1 MMTEELQHMIYLK
14 IEDNKGFFL
23 KEVENGSTAWSQ
35 IDQITKDDLFYLL
48 NKAIAEDFEM
58 NEFSEDTL
66 SNKVH
71 LIIYKS
77 LYEKFSDLIL
87 NKTRF
92 KDESESLYKQALE
105 KYKVA
110 E

>member
-1 MMTEELQHMIYLK
+1 MMTEEQLRMKYLK

-23 KEVENGSTAWSQ
+23 KENEQGVQEWTL
-35 IDQITKDDLFYLL
+35 IDLITKDDLFVLL
-48 NKAIAEDFEM
+48 NKSISEDFEM
-58 NEFSEDTL
+58 DVFNEDIL
-66 SNKVH
+66 SNKAH
-71 LIIYKS
+71 QIIYKS
-77 LYEKFSDLIL
+77 LYEKFADLLL